1 MTTLNIALLRIVA
14 VLAGALIIV
23 SIAQPGFWL
32 GAAIVVASFTAALIA
47 SLVQG
52 PQKTGYR

>member
-1 MTTLNIALLRIVA
+1 MKPLALALLRVA
-14 VLAGALIIV
+14 AVSVGAFIIV

-32 GAAIVVASFTAALIA
+32 GAGIVVASFAATAVA
-47 SLVQG
+47 SLAQP